1 MLTTPRCVVTALTA
15 GFVALSSGNWSGALY
30 LTVGSSVL
38 VQRAAAL
45 ERRDGPNGT
54 LAWVVGLPGTAP
66 AYDPVFDV
74 ADPLVMAVDSARS
87 IVAVRRNSRV
97 VFLSFADGGTIS
109 TVDFNAYE
117 NLCSESTTTD
127 TSLFGF
133 TSRQHLLY
141 SQGNCLYRFDAANP
155 TNVVAYQA
163 NADTASPFYS
173 STSFTR
179 NFGEITAADG
189 TPLYL
194 VALTTGAVAAL
205 NANTLQQVWYSWM
218 SAVVLSTGVYT
229 FEVSFDSTVAYGLTS
244 GGEVAASY
252 MPTGAKM
259 WRVPIS
265 GDLTYVPRPLVFDG
279 SLFIATDTRVLRIRS
294 EPTVIGSRVQW
305 TTSLGSGSGTCYLAG
320 SITKRSV
327 PIGTP
332 HGTVIV
338 ITKCSVAALN
348 KDVGTVIWQRGT
360 YFATA
365 ACTTVRVMG
374 DYVLATCG
382 SVAVLNVFTGD
393 VITIFTRSSA
403 IPRASFIESAIAPGS
418 PAGVLFPATMAEVS
432 NPVVVAYALNLPQLV
447 TPPPSPFATPAPYP
461 TLPPGFV
468 PANATAPTM
477 GPQPAPTFNTL
488 PQVAVAT
495 RALIGSVNGLVGLH
509 AGVLY
514 LTIANNIAARDAIS
528 GATLWSTPLS
538 ASIIACLFDD
548 NPFSPLVI
556 MNASTQRLQLIVGC
570 DTGIDSYAGDD
581 GAWMWSYSVPSGL
594 LLNVGLMQYDPTTD
608 TICMTAQNN
617 SVTNTI
623 VCANGARV
631 YTLQSQYN
639 AGGSCSKWMIEMFK
653 TFGNGTVT
661 IEALCDENHART
673 LSVQSIAA
681 NNVIGAGVIT
691 PSVPPRQ
698 MALTWAASGPYV
710 ALAVQPLTAQPY
722 ANVQVLNGVTGVVVA
737 TLNGLALG
745 EVGLSGV
752 AITVATNMTDS
763 TPYLLVS
770 LFDGSS
776 LTVLNYQV
784 SLAAPQ
790 VLSGLPPISTF
801 TMPSTAK
808 YSSNVAYSTISQANG
823 APLLYFTAT
832 DFNPPSPTVSF
843 VVAMDVVAGTAALNF
858 SSTGAIVAQDAP
870 PGHTLDDPAL
880 PVMTYVSTTGLVSF
894 FNMSTGLY
902 VGGFD
907 AKYPNFLLPAYTPA
921 IVTRGGTQWLVSP
934 SSGFLATAF
943 PLAQLASMGAWMARG
958 NNQASAVPVD
968 LGLTTDAATFI
979 VAAVPSVF
987 ALDVTTG
994 AAVWTASVPQFSGSA
1009 PLTMVGDFI
1018 SVPTELG
1025 LMILDARTG
1034 NVTDVHRFAPCLL
1047 GAAAPNILSA
1057 LDNRLLYS
1065 GGGGCLYLAT
1075 VDVVNG
1081 TVSSV
1086 QASQWTSLATSITLL
1101 PTVAVFIDAT
1111 STVTG
1116 FDPVT
1121 LAKLWSYQ
1129 LPFDVTSWAPMV
1141 YANGRYVVIVT
1152 TGTSVTI
1159 LDSGTGSL
1167 VRTVTLAQ
1175 HTLVGGTAL
1184 SGIIDNKLYALSDTH
1199 IVAINVDPFANSS
1212 AASFA
1217 WTSTLA
1223 SGGLFAN
1230 DNDIVVATPSGALVA
1245 SWEGGFGAFSRAT
1258 GALLWQMTLPT
1269 PSLYVQNEYV
1279 IDNGDGAVTVR
1290 DAMSGGILAVLAVN
1304 GGNDIV
1310 SSGPALLVR
1319 GAANDPTTERIL
1331 SIGANEG
1338 ETTVFVTSALFRKPA
1353 STAAPVPTQTG
1364 PQSSI
1369 IGHSTAAPTLPW
1381 TLAPGEQLPP
1391 LGCVAAV
1398 RDAVP
1403 AFVACVNRDVIT
1415 AQLHLPLAGIDCT
1428 PVGAAFQRCVV
1439 LYTNAMIETGCGAGV
1454 GFLAQHLL
1462 PAANASASLPLC
1474 RPAGGSACATGDFCA
1489 ALAVPSNSSLATAQ
1503 QLPPGYAVYPSGAI
1517 PAFAPVPLTTTTT
1530 AAPTTTTTT
1539 TITTTVAP
1547 NTTTAVPNTTQ
1558 PRLQLPQRHPQRQR
1572 QPWHP
1577 QRQQRPLR
1585 CHRQRRP
1592 QCLPLRRRRRCRHRL
1607 PHPRQQRPRRQ
1618 QRQHRCLPPR
1628 QPPRRQRPAT
1638 STTTTPSTTTTT
1650 PAPTTPPPSTASISS
1665 TPAPITT
1672 NPTTGTS
1679 TSPPMPTST
1688 LTPPPPTATTGS
1700 PPSTPAPP
1708 SGPLSPTL
1716 VAQYAAD
1723 ASLPSQ
1729 AQLEAML
1736 SQQLFSGRQAVTI
1749 VIVAEQY
1756 TAPKSITFAFAGA
1769 NPMGV
1774 YNTAMDMGDARLAAS
1789 IGAQSLAAASSPPA
1803 APSDAKPTGLVV
1815 GISILGALLV
1825 AMGVVAVLLI
1835 ARVRRLQRQA
1845 AGSGLGGL
1853 NALASTSI
1861 QSTNELRTVHGGS
1874 TRDPTALYA
1883 SLLDEEDKM

>member
-1 MLTTPRCVVTALTA
+1 
-15 GFVALSSGNWSGALY
+15 
-30 LTVGSSVL
+30 
-38 VQRAAAL
+38 
-45 ERRDGPNGT
+45 
-54 LAWVVGLPGTAP
+54 
-66 AYDPVFDV
+66 
-74 ADPLVMAVDSARS
+74 
-87 IVAVRRNSRV
+87 
-97 VFLSFADGGTIS
+97 
-109 TVDFNAYE
+109 
-117 NLCSESTTTD
+117 
-127 TSLFGF
+127 
-133 TSRQHLLY
+133 
-141 SQGNCLYRFDAANP
+141 
-155 TNVVAYQA
+155 
-163 NADTASPFYS
+163 
-173 STSFTR
+173 
-179 NFGEITAADG
+179 
-189 TPLYL
+189 
-194 VALTTGAVAAL
+194 
-205 NANTLQQVWYSWM
+205 
-218 SAVVLSTGVYT
+218 
-229 FEVSFDSTVAYGLTS
+229 
-244 GGEVAASY
+244 
-252 MPTGAKM
+252 
-259 WRVPIS
+259 
-265 GDLTYVPRPLVFDG
+265 
-279 SLFIATDTRVLRIRS
+279 
-294 EPTVIGSRVQW
+294 
-305 TTSLGSGSGTCYLAG
+305 
-320 SITKRSV
+320 
-327 PIGTP
+327 
-332 HGTVIV
+332 
-338 ITKCSVAALN
+338 
-348 KDVGTVIWQRGT
+348 
-360 YFATA
+360 
-365 ACTTVRVMG
+365 
-374 DYVLATCG
+374 
-382 SVAVLNVFTGD
+382 
-393 VITIFTRSSA
+393 
-403 IPRASFIESAIAPGS
+403 
-418 PAGVLFPATMAEVS
+418 LFPATMAEVS
-432 NPVVVAYALNLPQLV
+432 NPVVVAYALNLPQLA

-631 YTLQSQYN
+631 YTLQSQYS
-639 AGGSCSKWMIEMFK
+639 AGGSCSKRMIETFK

-808 YSSNVAYSTISQANG
+808 YSNNVAYSTISQANG

-1009 PLTMVGDFI
+1009 PLAMVGDFI

-1258 GALLWQMTLPT
+1258 GALLWQVTLPT

-1290 DAMSGGILAVLAVN
+1290 DATSGGILAVLAVN

-1331 SIGANEG
+1331 SVGTNGG
-1338 ETTVFVTSALFRKPA
+1338 ETTVFVISALFRKPA

-1462 PAANASASLPLC
+1462 PRANASASLPLC

-1530 AAPTTTTTT
+1530 AAPATTIT
-1539 TITTTVAP
+1539 TITTTAAP
-1547 NTTTAVPNTTQ
+1547 NTTTAVPNTTTTTTTTA
-1558 PRLQLPQRHPQRQR
+1558 PTTATTTVAPTTTTMTTTM
-1572 QPWHP
+1572 
-1577 QRQQRPLR
+1577 
-1585 CHRQRRP
+1585 
-1592 QCLPLRRRRRCRHRL
+1592 
-1607 PHPRQQRPRRQ
+1607 
-1618 QRQHRCLPPR
+1618 PPTTTTSVPTTTTTTM
-1628 QPPRRQRPAT
+1628 PPSTTPPAT
-1638 STTTTPSTTTTT
+1638 TTTTMPTTTTPMPTALSTTTTAAPTTSMTTTPTTPSTTTA
-1650 PAPTTPPPSTASISS
+1650 APTTPPPMTTSTSS
-1665 TPAPITT
+1665 TPAPVTT

-1679 TSPPMPTST
+1679 TSPPMPTTT

-1716 VAQYAAD
+1716 VAQYAAN
-1723 ASLPSQ
+1723 AALPSQ

-1815 GISILGALLV
+1815 GVSILGALWLRWESSRSCSSP
-1825 AMGVVAVLLI
+1825 ASDDCSGRLRAAVS
-1835 ARVRRLQRQA
+1835 V
-1845 AGSGLGGL
+1845 
-1853 NALASTSI
+1853 
-1861 QSTNELRTVHGGS
+1861 GS
-1874 TRDPTALYA
+1874 TRWRPHPSRARTNCGRCTAGRPATRQRCTRAFSTRKIKCNRQCPGLSAAFLSHSLKHFDQVPQNEKRNTLWPRLMAA
-1883 SLLDEEDKM
+1883 SESSLVARPANAFQMRFEANRPRPRSKCCMYLVERDDVSIPLDSFLCDRDTVTGLLHHRSGGPSVHAASVGQRHNATT